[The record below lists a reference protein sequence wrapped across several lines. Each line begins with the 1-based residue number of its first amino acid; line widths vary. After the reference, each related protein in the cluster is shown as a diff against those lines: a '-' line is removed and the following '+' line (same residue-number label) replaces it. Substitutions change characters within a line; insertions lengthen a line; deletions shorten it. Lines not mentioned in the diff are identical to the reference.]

1 MTAVHPREL
10 SVIRRLVLSAIML
23 AAATPGTISG
33 QRYDSSTTEIVA
45 PGVVHRR
52 LVVNSGPWR
61 VNVLEIDLRQPGLSI
76 RGARARDA
84 YSGRETVRSMVD
96 RYKGPGRAVA
106 AVNGDFFDVKTGTGQ
121 SENNVV
127 IEGKVWKGVTVTDS
141 PYDTFDNLH
150 SQFGVDW
157 RNRPRIDRFGLDA
170 WIIGA
175 SGHRVRLDGLNFR
188 PDTNSIV
195 LYTPAFGDSTP
206 TDSIGRRMLSL
217 PLRLTGQRGDTFF
230 FRVAGSAREGGGVPL
245 AGGGVL
251 AAEGTKSSDLRAI
264 AARRGGLTIKVRLAP
279 NGARLRTVVGGWP
292 RLVLAGRN
300 VAQLADIVEGTFPRF
315 SSAKHPRTAVGFSR
329 DSSKLFLITVDGRR
343 ESDSGMSLVELGK
356 MVMDLGAYEAMN
368 FDGGGSTTMVIDGK
382 VVNLPSDQTGERPVG
397 GALMVVVDDSTGM
410 TRGRLRRTRG
420 PGLPIA
426 H

>member
-1 MTAVHPREL
+1 M
-10 SVIRRLVLSAIML
+10 LSAIVL

-84 YSGRETVRSMVD
+84 YGGRETVRSMVD

-206 TDSIGRRMLSL
+206 TDSIGGRMLSL

-230 FRVAGSAREGGGVPL
+230 FSVAGSAREGGGVPL

-251 AAEGTKSSDLRAI
+251 AAGGTKSSDLRAI

-343 ESDSGMSLVELGK
+343 ESDSGMSLVELGR

-410 TRGRLRRTRG
+410 TRGRPRRTRG
-420 PGLPIA
+420 PGVPIA